1 MRSLK
6 LHVSVEN
13 NDSDVEGGEQMKP
26 ACNLRRLYQ
35 KRMNENEV
43 LGGKKKSK
51 GMKRFP
57 CLVVQHTVLH
67 VPDAGLPALFK
78 SSH

>member
-26 ACNLRRLYQ
+26 ACNRRRLHQ

-43 LGGKKKSK
+43 LGGKKIQRNEKVSLS
-51 GMKRFP
+51 GGATRSAP
-57 CLVVQHTVLH
+57 C
-67 VPDAGLPALFK
+67 A
-78 SSH
+78 

>member
-13 NDSDVEGGEQMKP
+13 NDSNVEGGEQMKP
-26 ACNLRRLYQ
+26 ARNLRRLHQ
-35 KRMNENEV
+35 ERMNENEV
-43 LGGKKKSK
+43 LGGKKPK

-57 CLVVQHTVLH
+57 CVVVQHTVLH
-67 VPDAGLPALFK
+67 DAGLPALFK